1 VVDPCASPG
10 YLRIVARF
18 CAALLVVTV
27 VVASGNARAG
37 GFGIPEIGVR
47 RTAMGAVIGRPD
59 ELSALYHNPAGLVL
73 ADRWKIYVS
82 AGLSLLSTEFELAP
96 WDRSDEFL
104 GVTPEANGYYSPV
117 KPSRAM
123 GVVPMLAAGG
133 HVWNKLYAGAALYV
147 GNATGA
153 AFDEGAVTH
162 YHLIDGYIVAPQ
174 LAVTAAYK
182 LRDDLA
188 LATTAGVI
196 NMRVHGRRYVFP
208 VIDGN
213 DISSLAGTKPEL
225 VLDGEAWAPTW
236 SVSAYGKPHP
246 RVTWG
251 AALVGRV
258 NATLRGPIQITY
270 SDDASQPG
278 DMLVGKQTTQ
288 QLLPWTFQAGA
299 NVDVSPNL
307 EIGAEARYW
316 LYRQYKRQHTDVVGI
331 FLVRELD
338 TEKNYSDSWEL
349 TGGARVHDLAAVPAL
364 DLMMGLQY
372 DKSPAPAKTV
382 TLDQPSFSHWGLHG
396 GARYTVGRYR
406 FGASYIHYWYEIPT
420 ITDSITLPPSNVRGH
435 GANNIMTVSVEAS
448 L

>member
-1 VVDPCASPG
+1 V
-10 YLRIVARF
+10 L
-18 CAALLVVTV
+18 LLVML
-27 VVASGNARAG
+27 AGSARAG

-73 ADRWKIYVS
+73 ADEWRLYMS
-82 AGLSLLSTEFELAP
+82 AGLSLLSTEFELSP

-104 GVTPEANGYYSPV
+104 GTTPEASGYYAPV

-133 HVWNKLYAGAALYV
+133 PVWNKLYVGAALYV

-153 AFDEGAVTH
+153 AFDEDAVTH
-162 YHLIDGYIVAPQ
+162 YHLIDGYVVAPQ
-174 LAVTAAYK
+174 LTVTAAYK

-188 LATTAGVI
+188 LAATAGVI
-196 NMRVHGRRYVFP
+196 NMRVHGKRYVFP
-208 VIDGN
+208 VVDGN

-236 SVSAYGKPHP
+236 SVSAYGRPHS

-251 AALVGRV
+251 AAIVGKV
-258 NATLRGPIQITY
+258 TATLEGPIQITY
-270 SDDASQPG
+270 SEDASTPG
-278 DMLVGKQTTQ
+278 DMLVGRQTTS

-299 NVDVSPNL
+299 NVDITPNL
-307 EIGAEARYW
+307 EVGSELRYY

-331 FLVRELD
+331 FLVRELN
-338 TEKNYSDSWEL
+338 TEKNYNDSWEL
-349 TGGARVHDLAAVPAL
+349 AGGLRVHDLDAAPAL
-364 DLMMGLQY
+364 DLMAGFNW

-382 TLDQPSFSHWGLHG
+382 TLDQPSFTHWGAHA
-396 GARYTVGRYR
+396 GARYALGRYR
-406 FGASYIHYWYEIPT
+406 FGASYVFYKYLIPT

-435 GANNIMTVSVEAS
+435 GVNNIMTLSVEAS

>member
-1 VVDPCASPG
+1 M
-10 YLRIVARF
+10 
-18 CAALLVVTV
+18 LVLML
-27 VVASGNARAG
+27 AGQARAG

-73 ADRWKIYVS
+73 ADEWRLYMS
-82 AGLSLLSTEFELAP
+82 AGVSLLATEFELQP
-96 WDRSDEFL
+96 WERSDEFL
-104 GVTPEANGYYSPV
+104 GTMPEANGYYSPV

-153 AFDEGAVTH
+153 AFDEDAVTH

-174 LAVTAAYK
+174 LSVTAAYK

-188 LATTAGVI
+188 LAASVGVI
-196 NMRVHGRRYVFP
+196 NMRVHGKRYVFP
-208 VIDGN
+208 IIDGN
-213 DISSLAGTKPEL
+213 DISNLAGTKPEL

-236 SVSAYGKPHP
+236 GVSAYGKPHP

-251 AALVGRV
+251 VAIIGKV
-258 NATLRGPIQITY
+258 NATLEGPITITY
-270 SDDASQPG
+270 SDDAMTPG
-278 DMLVGKQTTQ
+278 DTLVGRQTTS
-288 QLLPWTFQAGA
+288 QLLPWTFQGGA
-299 NVDVSPNL
+299 NVDVTPNL
-307 EIGAEARYW
+307 ELGSELRYY
-316 LYRQYKRQHTDVVGI
+316 LYRQYERQHTDVVGI
-331 FLVRELD
+331 FLVRELN

-349 TGGARVHDLAAVPAL
+349 AGGLRVHDLAAAPGL
-364 DLMMGLQY
+364 DVMAGFNW
-372 DKSPAPAKTV
+372 DKSPAPPKTV
-382 TLDQPSFSHWGLHG
+382 TLDQPSFTHWGLHAG
-396 GARYTVGRYR
+396 GRYSVGRYR
-406 FGASYIHYWYEIPT
+406 IGASYVFYKYLIPT

-435 GANNIMTVSVEAS
+435 GTNNIMTLSVEAS

>member
-1 VVDPCASPG
+1 MLAG
-10 YLRIVARF
+10 Q
-18 CAALLVVTV
+18 
-27 VVASGNARAG
+27 ARAG

-47 RTAMGAVIGRPD
+47 RTGMAAVIGRPD

-73 ADRWKIYVS
+73 ADEWRIYMS
-82 AGLSLLSTEFELAP
+82 AGLSLLSTEFELLP
-96 WDRSDEFL
+96 WDRSDELL
-104 GVTPEANGYYSPV
+104 GVTPEANGYYAPV

-153 AFDEGAVTH
+153 AFDKDAVTH

-174 LAVTAAYK
+174 LSVTAAYK

-188 LATTAGVI
+188 LAATAGVI

-208 VIDGN
+208 VIEGN
-213 DISSLAGTKPEL
+213 DISNLAGTKPEL

-251 AALVGRV
+251 AAIVGKV
-258 NATLRGPIQITY
+258 TATLEGPIEITY
-270 SDDASQPG
+270 SDDAMQPG
-278 DMLVGKQTTQ
+278 DTLVGRQTTS

-299 NVDVSPNL
+299 NVDVTPNL
-307 EIGAEARYW
+307 EVGTEFRYW
-316 LYRQYKRQHTDVVGI
+316 LYRQYDRQHTDVVGI
-331 FLVRELD
+331 FLVRELN
-338 TEKNYSDSWEL
+338 TEKNYSDSWEAA
-349 TGGARVHDLAAVPAL
+349 GGARVHDLAAVPGL
-364 DLMMGLQY
+364 ELMAGFNW
-372 DKSPAPAKTV
+372 DKSPAPPKTV
-382 TLDQPSFSHWGLHG
+382 TLDQPSFTHWGAHT
-396 GARYTVGRYR
+396 GARFSLGRYR
-406 FGASYIHYWYEIPT
+406 IGASYIYYRYLIPT
-420 ITDSITLPPSNVRGH
+420 VTDSITLPPSNVRGH
-435 GANNIMTVSVEAS
+435 GSNNIMTLSVEAS